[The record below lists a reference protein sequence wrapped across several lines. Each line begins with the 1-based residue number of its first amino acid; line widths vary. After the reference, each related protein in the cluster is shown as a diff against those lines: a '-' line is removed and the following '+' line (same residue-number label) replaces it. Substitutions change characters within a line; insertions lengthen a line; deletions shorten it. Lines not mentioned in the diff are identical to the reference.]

1 MANMVLSFVSC
12 LTVNYHRDRSQKPKR
27 YITVTDPDLQ
37 IREGGYPDT
46 EIRGRGGG
54 WVFQFGLKSKGV
66 PGPPGP
72 SPGSATT

>member
-1 MANMVLSFVSC
+1 MANMVLSFGSC

-46 EIRGRGGG
+46 EIRGGGG
-54 WVFQFGLKSKGV
+54 SVSVWS
-66 PGPPGP
+66 
-72 SPGSATT
+72 